1 MQQGASVMSIVLVD
15 IFCLLLVGLGLALLL
30 KRPAN
35 GRGGIGRSV
44 SQAGNNPQ
52 TYILRIAGV
61 MIITFGFAL
70 GLMATV
76 YHFI

>member
-1 MQQGASVMSIVLVD
+1 MSIVLVD
-15 IFCLLLVGLGLALLL
+15 IFCLILIVLGIALLL

-35 GRGGIGRSV
+35 RRGGI
-44 SQAGNNPQ
+44 AGIGHVNDIPQ

-61 MIITFGFAL
+61 MVIAFGFAL

-76 YHFI
+76 FHFA